1 LAGSDAGRWSLRVP
15 IGRPAGVHALCGLA
29 VIVAAG
35 SALMAL
41 SWHGLAADAAVVAI
55 ALLLVTAWLL
65 HSARSGPS
73 PVSALR
79 TAGAGHWQ
87 VRQPQGWQDARLL
100 DHQRGPRWLT
110 LILQPLPTGSTVF
123 TNSTITLTV
132 WQRTLHPQSWRRLCL
147 LTGTTQHV
155 RPAARRRETS

>member
-1 LAGSDAGRWSLRVP
+1 LRVP
-15 IGRPAGVHALCGLA
+15 IGRLAGVRALCGLA
-29 VIVAAG
+29 VVVAAG
-35 SALMAL
+35 CVLMAL
-41 SWHGLAADAAVVAI
+41 SWHGMAAEAAVVAI
-55 ALLLVTAWLL
+55 ALLLVPAWLL

-79 TAGAGHWQ
+79 TAAGAGRWQ

-100 DHQRGPRWLT
+100 DRQRGPRWLT

-132 WQRTLHPQSWRRLCL
+132 WQRTLHPESWRRLCL
-147 LTGTTQHV
+147 LTGTAQHA

>member
-1 LAGSDAGRWSLRVP
+1 LRVP
-15 IGRPAGVHALCGLA
+15 IGRPAGVRALCGLA
-29 VIVAAG
+29 VVVAA
-35 SALMAL
+35 SCVLMAL
-41 SWHGLAADAAVVAI
+41 SWHGMAAEAAVVAI
-55 ALLLVTAWLL
+55 ALLLVLAWLL

-79 TAGAGHWQ
+79 MAGVGRWQ
-87 VRQPQGWQDARLL
+87 VRQPQGWQDARLV
-100 DHQRGPRWLT
+100 DRQRGPRWLT

-147 LTGTTQHV
+147 LTGTTQQA
-155 RPAARRRETS
+155 RQAARRRETS

>member
-35 SALMAL
+35 RALMAL
-41 SWHGLAADAAVVAI
+41 SWHGLAAEAAVVAI

>member
-1 LAGSDAGRWSLRVP
+1 M
-15 IGRPAGVHALCGLA
+15 CGLA

-35 SALMAL
+35 CALMAL
-41 SWHGLAADAAVVAI
+41 SWHGMAAEAAVVAI
-55 ALLLVTAWLL
+55 ALLLVPAWLL
-65 HSARSGPS
+65 HSARSRPS

-79 TAGAGHWQ
+79 TAGAGCWQ
-87 VRQPQGWQDARLL
+87 VHQPQGWQDARLL

-147 LTGTTQHV
+147 LTGTTQHA
-155 RPAARRRETS
+155 RSAARRRETS